1 MQQKWEQI
9 IQLVQ
14 KSSNFD
20 QSKVED
26 MIREQARDWEKNH
39 INGQI
44 RNLEQAEKTTNAL
57 ASFIREHLEQVR
69 MDAEKGLTTLTKEEH
84 EFLDQAIRGVEGA
97 EGQAMDA
104 IRREIDNL

>member
-26 MIREQARDWEKNH
+26 MIREQAREWEKNN

-44 RNLEQAEKTTNAL
+44 RNLEQAEKTTCAL
-57 ASFIREHLEQVR
+57 ADFIKEHLEQVR
-69 MDAEKGLTTLTKEEH
+69 KDAEKGLTTLTKEEH
-84 EFLDQAIRGVEGA
+84 EFLDQAIKGVEEA
-97 EGQAMDA
+97 DRQVMDA
-104 IRREIDNL
+104 IRHEIDNL